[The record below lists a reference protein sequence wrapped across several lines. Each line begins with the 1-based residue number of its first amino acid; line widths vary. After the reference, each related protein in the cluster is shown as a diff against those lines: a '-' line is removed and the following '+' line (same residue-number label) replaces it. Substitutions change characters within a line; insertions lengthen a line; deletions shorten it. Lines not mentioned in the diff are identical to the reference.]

1 MDTKI
6 IKQVIDIFEHSDVH
20 KLEVEDKD
28 IKIKLEKENHNI
40 VTSIPFDS
48 YKQSP
53 AVVQNNSADLE
64 KKVNVKEKEDDKGNW
79 VKSPLV
85 GTFYSRANENANEY
99 VSVGES
105 IKKGDTICIIE
116 AMKVMNEIKAPS
128 SGTVLKVNKTDGEMV
143 QFDDNLVLIG
153 E

>member
-20 KLEVEDKD
+20 KLEVEDKE

-40 VTSIPFDS
+40 VTSIPS
-48 YKQSP
+48 A
-53 AVVQNNSADLE
+53 AVQKSTFAAQNNSMDIAE
-64 KKVNVKEKEDDKGNW
+64 NVNAEEKEEDKGNW
-79 VKSPLV
+79 IKSPLV
-85 GTFYSRANENANEY
+85 GTFYSKPNENSNEY
-99 VSVGES
+99 VSVGDS
-105 IKKGDTICIIE
+105 VKKGDTLCIIE

-143 QFDDNLVLIG
+143 QFDDDLVLIG

>member
-20 KLEVEDKD
+20 KLEVEDKE
-28 IKIKLEKENHNI
+28 IKIKLEKENRNI
-40 VTSIPFDS
+40 VTSIPS
-48 YKQSP
+48 A
-53 AVVQNNSADLE
+53 AVQESTFAAQNNSMDLAE
-64 KKVNVKEKEDDKGNW
+64 NVNAEEKEEDKGNW
-79 VKSPLV
+79 IKSPLV
-85 GTFYSRANENANEY
+85 GTFYSKPNENSNEY
-99 VSVGES
+99 VSVGDS
-105 IKKGDTICIIE
+105 VKKGDTLCIIE

-143 QFDDNLVLIG
+143 QFDDDLVLIG

>member
-6 IKQVIDIFEHSDVH
+6 IKQVIDIFEHSNVH
-20 KLEVEDKD
+20 KLEVEDKE

-40 VTSIPFDS
+40 VTSIPS
-48 YKQSP
+48 A
-53 AVVQNNSADLE
+53 AVQESTFAAQNNSMDIVE
-64 KKVNVKEKEDDKGNW
+64 NVNAEEKEEDKGNW
-79 VKSPLV
+79 IKSPLV
-85 GTFYSRANENANEY
+85 GTFYSKPNENSNEY
-99 VSVGES
+99 VSVGDS
-105 IKKGDTICIIE
+105 VKKGDTLCIIE

-143 QFDDNLVLIG
+143 QFDDDLVLIG

>member
-40 VTSIPFDS
+40 VTSIPS
-48 YKQSP
+48 A
-53 AVVQNNSADLE
+53 AVQESTFAAQNNSMDIVE
-64 KKVNVKEKEDDKGNW
+64 NVNAEEKEEDKGNW
-79 VKSPLV
+79 IKSPLV
-85 GTFYSRANENANEY
+85 GTFYSKPNENSNEY
-99 VSVGES
+99 VSVGDS
-105 IKKGDTICIIE
+105 VKKGDTLCIIE

-143 QFDDNLVLIG
+143 QFDDDLVLIG

>member
-20 KLEVEDKD
+20 KLEVEDKE

-40 VTSIPFDS
+40 VTSIPS
-48 YKQSP
+48 A
-53 AVVQNNSADLE
+53 AVQESTFAVQNNSMDMAE
-64 KKVNVKEKEDDKGNW
+64 NVNAKEKEEDKGNW
-79 VKSPLV
+79 IKSPLV
-85 GTFYSRANENANEY
+85 GTFYSKPNENSNEY
-99 VSVGES
+99 VIVGDSV
-105 IKKGDTICIIE
+105 KKGDTLCIIE

-128 SGTVLKVNKTDGEMV
+128 SGTVLKINKTDGEMV
-143 QFDDNLVLIG
+143 QFDDDLVLIG

>member
-20 KLEVEDKD
+20 KLEVEDKE

-40 VTSIPFDS
+40 VTSIPS
-48 YKQSP
+48 A
-53 AVVQNNSADLE
+53 AVQESTFAAQNNSMDIVE
-64 KKVNVKEKEDDKGNW
+64 NVNAEEKEEDKGNW
-79 VKSPLV
+79 IKSPLV
-85 GTFYSRANENANEY
+85 GTFYSKPNENSNEY
-99 VSVGES
+99 VSVGDS
-105 IKKGDTICIIE
+105 VKKGDTLCIIE

-128 SGTVLKVNKTDGEMV
+128 SGTVLKINKTDGEMV
-143 QFDDNLVLIG
+143 QFDDDLVLIG